1 MTEKETGNAQAGAC
15 VDVLPRCSFWHV
27 FGLKVAVQYI
37 SPYMKYLPER
47 RDRCNMASSGCCKCM
62 IGPSIL
68 NADLSCLAE
77 ECNKLLECGADYL
90 HLDVMDG

>member
-1 MTEKETGNAQAGAC
+1 MCT
-15 VDVLPRCSFWHV
+15 
-27 FGLKVAVQYI
+27 
-37 SPYMKYLPER
+37 
-47 RDRCNMASSGCCKCM
+47 CKCQ

-77 ECNKLLECGADYL
+77 ECQKMLDSGADYL

>member
-1 MTEKETGNAQAGAC
+1 MKRSGSEKKSALVSFAAQRSRMC
-15 VDVLPRCSFWHV
+15 T
-27 FGLKVAVQYI
+27 
-37 SPYMKYLPER
+37 
-47 RDRCNMASSGCCKCM
+47 CKCQ

-77 ECNKLLECGADYL
+77 ECQKMLDSGADYL

>member
-1 MTEKETGNAQAGAC
+1 MKQNSTSDQGKVQRLFALQ
-15 VDVLPRCSFWHV
+15 DVGSVCLHRMS
-27 FGLKVAVQYI
+27 
-37 SPYMKYLPER
+37 
-47 RDRCNMASSGCCKCM
+47 NMATNGCCKCM

>member
-1 MTEKETGNAQAGAC
+1 MKRSASEKKAALVSFAAQRSRMC
-15 VDVLPRCSFWHV
+15 T
-27 FGLKVAVQYI
+27 
-37 SPYMKYLPER
+37 
-47 RDRCNMASSGCCKCM
+47 CKCQ

-77 ECNKLLECGADYL
+77 ECQKMLDSGADYL

>member
-1 MTEKETGNAQAGAC
+1 MAARLLVSFAAQRSRMCA
-15 VDVLPRCSFWHV
+15 
-27 FGLKVAVQYI
+27 
-37 SPYMKYLPER
+37 
-47 RDRCNMASSGCCKCM
+47 CKCQ

-77 ECNKLLECGADYL
+77 ECQKMLDSGADYL